1 VREIRYPAK
10 RAEKP
15 LADSSPI
22 GGDLVIHAL
31 GMIRDLWRRHRVD
44 GYSSRRR
51 PCLEYAI
58 IGVHVSMQYRMLGR
72 TGFEVSTVGFG
83 AWAIGGTWGQLDDAE
98 AMRCLHRAL
107 DLGVN
112 FFDTA
117 DVYGDGHSERLL
129 ARLRR
134 ERRDPFWI
142 ATKVGRRS
150 SPHDAAS
157 YTREN
162 LTRYVERCLENLE
175 VEALDLVQ
183 LHCPPTD
190 VYYMPEVFGVLDDL
204 VKAGKIRF
212 YGASVERVEEGLKA
226 LEYPALQTLQV
237 IFNILR
243 QRPAELLF
251 PRATERKVGILAR
264 LPLSSGMLTGKMSSA
279 TRFHPDDH
287 RAFNREGAAF
297 DKGETFS
304 GFEYERGLGVVEK
317 LRALTPPGM
326 TLPELALRYIA
337 SFPAVT
343 CSIPG
348 ARRVEQVEQNIAAGS
363 KGPLDARLL
372 AELASLYSTDVKPF
386 VHQRW

>member
-1 VREIRYPAK
+1 
-10 RAEKP
+10 
-15 LADSSPI
+15 
-22 GGDLVIHAL
+22 
-31 GMIRDLWRRHRVD
+31 
-44 GYSSRRR
+44 
-51 PCLEYAI
+51 
-58 IGVHVSMQYRMLGR
+58 MQYKALGR
-72 TGFEVSTVGFG
+72 TGYDVSSISFG
-83 AWAIGGTWGQLDDAE
+83 AWAIGGTWGEVDDSE

-134 ERRDPFWI
+134 ERADAFWV
-142 ATKVGRRS
+142 ATKIGRRS
-150 SPHDAAS
+150 SPHVRES
-157 YTREN
+157 YNRQN
-162 LTRYVERCLENLE
+162 LTQYVERCLKNLE

-204 VKAGKIRF
+204 VKAGKVRF

-226 LEYPALQTLQV
+226 LEYPALQSLQV
-237 IFNILR
+237 IFNVFR

-251 PRATERKVGILAR
+251 PRAVERKVGILAR

-279 TRFHPDDH
+279 TRFHPEDH

-304 GFEYERGLGVVEK
+304 GLDYERSLQVVEK
-317 LRALTPPGM
+317 LRALLPAGM
-326 TLPELALRYIA
+326 TMPELALRYIS

-348 ARRVEQVEQNIAAGS
+348 ARRVDQVEQNVAAGS
-363 KGPLDARLL
+363 KGPLDPALL
-372 AELASLYSTDVKPF
+372 TTLASLYSSDVKPL
-386 VHQRW
+386 VHQLW

>member
-1 VREIRYPAK
+1 
-10 RAEKP
+10 
-15 LADSSPI
+15 
-22 GGDLVIHAL
+22 
-31 GMIRDLWRRHRVD
+31 
-44 GYSSRRR
+44 
-51 PCLEYAI
+51 
-58 IGVHVSMQYRMLGR
+58 MQYKMLGR
-72 TGFEVSTVGFG
+72 TGFKVSTVSFG
-83 AWAIGGTWGQLDDAE
+83 AWAIGGTWGALDDAE

-134 ERRDPFWI
+134 ERRDPFWV

-150 SPHDAAS
+150 NPHVKES
-157 YTREN
+157 YTRDN
-162 LTRYVERCLENLE
+162 LTRYVERCLNNLD
-175 VEALDLVQ
+175 VSALDLVQ
-183 LHCPPTD
+183 IHCPPTD
-190 VYYMPEVFGVLDDL
+190 VYYMPEVFGVFDDL
-204 VKAGKIRF
+204 VKAGKVRF
-212 YGASVERVEEGLKA
+212 YGVSVERVEEGLKA
-226 LEYPALQTLQV
+226 LEYPGLQSLQV

-243 QRPAELLF
+243 QRPAERLF
-251 PRATERKVGILAR
+251 PRAAERDVGILAR
-264 LPLSSGMLTGKMSSA
+264 LPLSSGMLTGKLTSA

-287 RAFNREGAAF
+287 RAFNREGEAF

-304 GFEYERGLGVVEK
+304 GFDYGRGLQVVEK
-317 LRALTPPGM
+317 LRGLLPAGM

-348 ARRVEQVEQNIAAGS
+348 ARRVEQVEQNVAAGS
-363 KGPLDARLL
+363 KGALDAALL
-372 AELASLYSTDVKPF
+372 SALAALYAADVRPF

>member
-1 VREIRYPAK
+1 VNYKA
-10 RAEKP
+10 
-15 LADSSPI
+15 
-22 GGDLVIHAL
+22 
-31 GMIRDLWRRHRVD
+31 
-44 GYSSRRR
+44 
-51 PCLEYAI
+51 
-58 IGVHVSMQYRMLGR
+58 LGR
-72 TGFEVSTVGFG
+72 TGYDVSTVSFG
-83 AWAIGGTWGQLDDAE
+83 AWAIGGTWGDVNDAE

-134 ERRDPFWI
+134 ERRDPFWV

-150 SPHDAAS
+150 NPHAAAS
-157 YTREN
+157 FTREN
-162 LTRYVERCLENLE
+162 LTAYVERCLKNLE
-175 VEALDLVQ
+175 VSALDLVQ
-183 LHCPPTD
+183 IHCPPTD
-190 VYYMPEVFGVLDDL
+190 VYYMPEVFGVFDDL
-204 VKAGKIRF
+204 VKAGKVRF

-226 LEYPALQTLQV
+226 LEYPGLQTLQV

-251 PRATERKVGILAR
+251 PRAAERKVGILAR
-264 LPLSSGMLTGKMSSA
+264 LPLSSGMLTGKMTRA
-279 TRFHPDDH
+279 TSFQADDH
-287 RAFNREGAAF
+287 RAFNRDGAAF

-304 GFEYERGLGVVEK
+304 GFDYEKSLQVVEK
-317 LRALTPPGM
+317 LRGLLPPGM

-348 ARRVEQVEQNIAAGS
+348 ARRVEQVEQNVAAGS
-363 KGPLDARLL
+363 KGALDAGLL
-372 AELASLYSTDVKPF
+372 AALARLYETDVKPS

>member
-1 VREIRYPAK
+1 
-10 RAEKP
+10 
-15 LADSSPI
+15 
-22 GGDLVIHAL
+22 
-31 GMIRDLWRRHRVD
+31 
-44 GYSSRRR
+44 
-51 PCLEYAI
+51 
-58 IGVHVSMQYRMLGR
+58 MQYKALGR
-72 TGFEVSTVGFG
+72 TGFEVSSVSFG
-83 AWAIGGTWGQLDDAE
+83 AWAIGGAWGQVDDAE

-134 ERRDPFWI
+134 ERRDPFWV
-142 ATKVGRRS
+142 ATKVGRRAN
-150 SPHDAAS
+150 PHIAAN

-162 LTRYVERCLENLE
+162 LTQYVERCLVNLE
-175 VEALDLVQ
+175 VPALDLVQ
-183 LHCPPTD
+183 IHCPPTD
-190 VYYMPEVFGVLDDL
+190 VYYMPEVFGVFDDL
-204 VKAGKIRF
+204 VTAGKVRF

-226 LEYPALQTLQV
+226 IEYPALQTLQV

-251 PRATERKVGILAR
+251 PQAAERKVGILAR
-264 LPLSSGMLTGKMSSA
+264 LPLSSGMLTGKLTST
-279 TRFHPDDH
+279 TRFEADDH

-304 GFEYERGLGVVEK
+304 GFDYERSLQVVQK
-317 LRALTPPGM
+317 LRDLLPAGM

-348 ARRVEQVEQNIAAGS
+348 ARRVDQVEQNVAAGS
-363 KGPLDARLL
+363 KGPLDADLL
-372 AELASLYSTDVKPF
+372 SALARLYSTEVKPF

>member
-1 VREIRYPAK
+1 MNY
-10 RAEKP
+10 KP
-15 LADSSPI
+15 
-22 GGDLVIHAL
+22 
-31 GMIRDLWRRHRVD
+31 
-44 GYSSRRR
+44 
-51 PCLEYAI
+51 
-58 IGVHVSMQYRMLGR
+58 LGR
-72 TGFEVSTVGFG
+72 TGYDISTISFG
-83 AWAIGGTWGQLDDAE
+83 AWAIGGTWGAVDDSE
-98 AMRCLHRAL
+98 SMRCLHRAL

-134 ERRDPFWI
+134 ERRDPFWV
-142 ATKVGRRS
+142 ATKIGRRS
-150 SPHDAAS
+150 SPHVKES
-157 YTREN
+157 YNRRN
-162 LTRYVERCLENLE
+162 LTQYVERCLENLE
-175 VEALDLVQ
+175 VSALDLVQ
-183 LHCPPTD
+183 IHCPPTD

-204 VKAGKIRF
+204 VTAGKVRF

-237 IFNILR
+237 IFNVLR

-251 PRATERKVGILAR
+251 PRAAERKVGILAR
-264 LPLSSGMLTGKMSSA
+264 LPLSSGMLTGKMTSA
-279 TRFHPDDH
+279 THFAPDDH

-297 DKGETFS
+297 DRGETFS
-304 GFEYERGLGVVEK
+304 GFDYERGLQVVEK
-317 LRALTPPGM
+317 LRGLLPAGM

-348 ARRVEQVEQNIAAGS
+348 ARRVAQVEQNVAAGAR
-363 KGPLDARLL
+363 GPLDAGLL
-372 AELASLYSTDVKPF
+372 SALAQLYATDVRPF

>member
-1 VREIRYPAK
+1 
-10 RAEKP
+10 
-15 LADSSPI
+15 
-22 GGDLVIHAL
+22 
-31 GMIRDLWRRHRVD
+31 
-44 GYSSRRR
+44 
-51 PCLEYAI
+51 
-58 IGVHVSMQYRMLGR
+58 MQYKALGR
-72 TGFEVSTVGFG
+72 TGFEVSSVSFG
-83 AWAIGGTWGQLDDAE
+83 AWAIGGTWGPVDDAE

-134 ERRDPFWI
+134 ERRDPFWV
-142 ATKVGRRS
+142 ATKVGRRAN
-150 SPHDAAS
+150 PHVAAN

-162 LTRYVERCLENLE
+162 LTQYVERCLVNLE
-175 VEALDLVQ
+175 VSALDLVQ
-183 LHCPPTD
+183 IHCPPTD
-190 VYYMPEVFGVLDDL
+190 VYYMPEVFGVFDDL
-204 VKAGKIRF
+204 VRAGKVRF

-226 LEYPALQTLQV
+226 IEYPALQTLQV

-251 PRATERKVGILAR
+251 PQAVERKVGILAR
-264 LPLSSGMLTGKMSSA
+264 LPLSSGMLTGKLTSA
-279 TRFHPDDH
+279 TRFEADDH

-304 GFEYERGLGVVEK
+304 GFDYERSLQVVQK
-317 LRALTPPGM
+317 LRDLLPAGM
-326 TLPELALRYIA
+326 TLPELALRFIA
-337 SFPAVT
+337 SFRAVT

-348 ARRVEQVEQNIAAGS
+348 ARRVEQVEQNVAAGS
-363 KGPLDARLL
+363 KGPLDAQLISALARLY
-372 AELASLYSTDVKPF
+372 ASDVKPS

>member
-1 VREIRYPAK
+1 
-10 RAEKP
+10 
-15 LADSSPI
+15 
-22 GGDLVIHAL
+22 
-31 GMIRDLWRRHRVD
+31 
-44 GYSSRRR
+44 
-51 PCLEYAI
+51 
-58 IGVHVSMQYRMLGR
+58 MQYKALGR
-72 TGFEVSTVGFG
+72 TGFEVSSISFG
-83 AWAIGGTWGQLDDAE
+83 AWAIGGTWGDVDDAE

-134 ERRDPFWI
+134 ERRDPFWV

-150 SPHDAAS
+150 SPHVKES
-157 YTREN
+157 YTRAN
-162 LTRYVERCLENLE
+162 LTAYVERCLKNLE
-175 VEALDLVQ
+175 VPALDLVQ

-190 VYYMPEVFGVLDDL
+190 VYYMPEVFGVMDDL
-204 VKAGKIRF
+204 VKAGKVRF
-212 YGASVERVEEGLKA
+212 YGASIERVEEGLKA
-226 LEYPALQTLQV
+226 LEYPGLQSLQV
-237 IFNILR
+237 IFNVFR

-251 PRATERKVGILAR
+251 PRAAERKVGILAR

-279 TRFHPDDH
+279 TRFQQDDH

-304 GFEYERGLGVVEK
+304 GFDYERGLQVVEK
-317 LRALTPPGM
+317 LRALLPAGM

-348 ARRVEQVEQNIAAGS
+348 ARRMAQVEQNVAVGS
-363 KGPLDARLL
+363 KGGLDAALL
-372 AELASLYSTDVKPF
+372 AALARLYASEVKPF
-386 VHQRW
+386 VHQLW

>member
-1 VREIRYPAK
+1 
-10 RAEKP
+10 
-15 LADSSPI
+15 
-22 GGDLVIHAL
+22 
-31 GMIRDLWRRHRVD
+31 
-44 GYSSRRR
+44 
-51 PCLEYAI
+51 
-58 IGVHVSMQYRMLGR
+58 MQYKTLGR
-72 TGFEVSTVGFG
+72 TGYDISTISFG
-83 AWAIGGTWGQLDDAE
+83 AWAIGGTWGETDDSE

-134 ERRDPFWI
+134 ERSEPFWV
-142 ATKVGRRS
+142 ATKIGRRS
-150 SPHDAAS
+150 NPH
-157 YTREN
+157 TRESYNRAN
-162 LTRYVERCLENLE
+162 LTQYVERCLKNLE
-175 VEALDLVQ
+175 VSTLDLVQ

-204 VKAGKIRF
+204 VKAGKIRH

-226 LEYPALQTLQV
+226 LEYPALQSLQV
-237 IFNILR
+237 IFNVLR

-251 PRATERKVGILAR
+251 PRAQERKVGILAR
-264 LPLSSGMLTGKMSSA
+264 LPLSSGMLTGKMSRD
-279 TRFHPDDH
+279 TRFHPEDH

-304 GFEYERGLGVVEK
+304 GFDYERGLQVVEK
-317 LRALTPPGM
+317 LRALLPAGM

-348 ARRVEQVEQNIAAGS
+348 GRRVAQVEQNVMAGS
-363 KGPLDARLL
+363 KGPLDASLL
-372 AELASLYSTDVKPF
+372 EALAGVYTTDVRPF
-386 VHQRW
+386 VHQLW

>member
-1 VREIRYPAK
+1 
-10 RAEKP
+10 
-15 LADSSPI
+15 
-22 GGDLVIHAL
+22 
-31 GMIRDLWRRHRVD
+31 
-44 GYSSRRR
+44 
-51 PCLEYAI
+51 
-58 IGVHVSMQYRMLGR
+58 MQYKPLGR
-72 TGFEVSTVGFG
+72 TGYQVSTVSFG
-83 AWAIGGTWGQLDDAE
+83 AWAIGGTWGDLDDVE

-134 ERRDPFWI
+134 ERSDPFWV

-150 SPHDAAS
+150 NPHVKES
-157 YTREN
+157 YNRQN
-162 LTRYVERCLENLE
+162 LTQYVERCLENLE
-175 VEALDLVQ
+175 VSALDLVQ

-204 VKAGKIRF
+204 VKAGKVRF

-226 LEYPALQTLQV
+226 LEYPELQSLQV
-237 IFNILR
+237 IFNVLR

-251 PRATERKVGILAR
+251 SRALERGVGILAR
-264 LPLSSGMLTGKMSSA
+264 LPLSSGMLTGKLTST

-304 GFEYERGLGVVEK
+304 GFDYERGLQVVDK
-317 LRALTPPGM
+317 LRGLLPPGM
-326 TLPELALRYIA
+326 SLPELALRFIA

-348 ARRVEQVEQNIAAGS
+348 ARRVEQVEQNVAAGAQ
-363 KGPLDARLL
+363 GALDAGLL
-372 AELASLYSTDVKPF
+372 AALARLYASDVKAF
-386 VHQRW
+386 VHHRW

>member
-1 VREIRYPAK
+1 
-10 RAEKP
+10 
-15 LADSSPI
+15 
-22 GGDLVIHAL
+22 
-31 GMIRDLWRRHRVD
+31 
-44 GYSSRRR
+44 
-51 PCLEYAI
+51 
-58 IGVHVSMQYRMLGR
+58 MQYRMLGR
-72 TGFEVSTVGFG
+72 TGFEVSTVSFG

-107 DLGVN
+107 DLGIN

-150 SPHDAAS
+150 SPHVAAS

-162 LTRYVERCLENLE
+162 LTSYVERCLENLE
-175 VEALDLVQ
+175 MEALDLVQ

-226 LEYPALQTLQV
+226 LEYPALQSLQV

-264 LPLSSGMLTGKMSSA
+264 LPLSSGMLTGRMTSA
-279 TRFHPDDH
+279 TRFDPQDH

-304 GFEYERGLGVVEK
+304 GFDYQRGLQVVEK
-317 LRALTPPGM
+317 LRALLPPGM

-348 ARRVEQVEQNIAAGS
+348 ARRVEQVEQNVAAGS

-372 AELASLYSTDVKPF
+372 AELASLYSTDVRPF